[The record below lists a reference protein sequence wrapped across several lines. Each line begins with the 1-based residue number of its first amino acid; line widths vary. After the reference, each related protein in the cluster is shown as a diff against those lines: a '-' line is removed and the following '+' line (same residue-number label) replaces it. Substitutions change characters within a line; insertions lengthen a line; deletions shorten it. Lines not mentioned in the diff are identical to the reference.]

1 MKLVNERGKLFG
13 IINLVD
19 LVLLLV
25 IILGGLA
32 VGYKMFNKPIQQM
45 VSTEV
50 PVTVVMRVR
59 GAMPYL
65 SDEMTAEIKAGDRLV
80 SGNGFDNAEVVS
92 IEAIPYVYT
101 DFSSDGMAVEITDPL
116 KKDIL
121 ITVKSVGNPDAAIY
135 KIGTQEVRTGRG
147 FIFKTNRFEI
157 NTTIE
162 SVEFDG

>member
-19 LVLLLV
+19 FVLLV
-25 IILGGLA
+25 AIILGVLA
-32 VGYKMFNKPIQQM
+32 VGYKMLNKPIQEM

-50 PVTVVMRVR
+50 PVTVTVRVR

-65 SDEMTAEIKAGDRLV
+65 VEEMTEKIMAGDRLV
-80 SGNGFDNAEVVS
+80 SGNGFDNAEVIS
-92 IEAIPYVYT
+92 LEAVPYVYS
-101 DFSSDGMAVEITDPL
+101 DFSSDGVGVEITDPI
-116 KKDIL
+116 KKDI
-121 ITVKSVGNPDAAIY
+121 IIKVSSVGNPDAAIF

-147 FIFKTNRFEI
+147 FNFKTNRFEI
-157 NTTIE
+157 DTIVQ